1 MARTR
6 QNRKE
11 RPKASAW
18 PDSDNFI
25 TGNAASSA
33 HETAIAKSGPI
44 APIEGNAGKL
54 DDPDQ
59 HSADDPEPA
68 AARESGDARAF
79 TPIDSEPAGVHPD
92 VAQATDFKFYIDGVS
107 EKQIEGWIFSTAE
120 PSRRYIVALREGDR
134 ILARALASRFRDDLA
149 SAGIGDG
156 CHAFV
161 IPTPRELLDG
171 AEHLLEI
178 IEQKTGA
185 LLVPQPIRWRS
196 ARAASPR
203 TFSSMGD
210 QMEAARLFAAGQLPG
225 PTAEGEVA
233 KGWPDARDLRSSVPR
248 TMPRM
253 RSRER
258 SPTPVRVSTR
268 LLFDISDLVYYI
280 GHHANLTGIQRAQ
293 SSIVLAILGNDLFPQ
308 ARLTFL
314 SFNARTGKWV
324 AIPTGFLFTLLE
336 DLFLPEAQRL
346 VSFPVEEARYGVLP
360 GGREFTG
367 FGVLDEGSASVLCLL
382 GAAWV
387 NQDYLHRV
395 LALKREF
402 GTKFVMTVHDLIPIY
417 ARETCD
423 QDTARVFEEFMLRAL
438 RHADHILS
446 VSESTAT
453 DLRRY
458 AASLQIPTPPIT
470 VTRNGSSFGEFLPQL
485 EAEGDQRAEDL
496 PDRFVLFVGTIEGR
510 KNHELMLKIW
520 QRLIADGDDP
530 PDLVCVGRLGWK
542 SSAFIST
549 LVETDY
555 LGGRIHLLKDIGD
568 TDLRVLYGRCL
579 FTVCP
584 TFYEGWGLP
593 IGESLAM
600 GKICVSSDRTAVPEV
615 AGEFG
620 VYIDIDD
627 VEASLAV
634 IREMI
639 ADAPKRKRLE
649 AKIRRDY
656 KPITWRSV
664 ADRVVEACLAAAKTK
679 WQEPYPYTAIPYS
692 TEISFGRLDRNIDG
706 TGELLLARIERA
718 RKGIFLADYLTDLAF
733 LRGEEA
739 RSGGYW
745 AHPEEWGT
753 WACYHGGE
761 IVLAL
766 PHDDSLS
773 YYVVL
778 RVRTSGPAEERPVRI
793 SANGDVVWE
802 DSIGPD
808 SRDIAVRVRRNS
820 ASAGDGWR
828 LRLRAQ
834 IDLTPELHGQIAALD
849 ARVPTIGFER
859 LIVVPENDLKTR
871 LDILYM
877 LLL

>member
-1 MARTR
+1 LSGLD
-6 QNRKE
+6 
-11 RPKASAW
+11 KA
-18 PDSDNFI
+18 I
-25 TGNAASSA
+25 TGISGIS
-33 HETAIAKSGPI
+33 EDESAIASSGPI
-44 APIEGNAGKL
+44 AQTEVDASKL
-54 DDPDQ
+54 NDPDQ
-59 HSADDPEPA
+59 HSVENPQPA
-68 AARESGDARAF
+68 G
-79 TPIDSEPAGVHPD
+79 EPAGVRPGA
-92 VAQATDFKFYIDGVS
+92 AQATDFRFFIDSVS
-107 EKQIEGWIFSTAE
+107 DKQIEGWIIRTE
-120 PSRRYIVALREGDR
+120 QPLHRCVVALREGDH
-134 ILARALASRFRDDLA
+134 ILARAIASRFRADLT

-156 CHAFV
+156 CHSFV
-161 IPTPRELLDG
+161 IPTPPELLDG

-178 IEQKTGA
+178 IEQETGV

-196 ARAASPR
+196 ARAASHS
-203 TFSSMGD
+203 TFSGMGD
-210 QMEAARLFAAGQLPG
+210 QLEAARPFGAAQLPG
-225 PTAEGEVA
+225 PAAEGWLA
-233 KGWPDARDLRSSVPR
+233 KGWPDAGDRRSSVPR
-248 TMPRM
+248 AMPPT

-258 SPTPVRVSTR
+258 SPTPGRVATR

-280 GHHANLTGIQRAQ
+280 GEHANLTGIQRVQ
-293 SSIVLAILGNDLFPQ
+293 SSIVLAILGNELFPQ

-314 SFNARTGKWV
+314 SFNARTRNWV
-324 AIPTGFLFTLLE
+324 AVPTGFLFTLLE
-336 DLFLPEAQRL
+336 DILLPEDERL
-346 VSFPVEEARYGVLP
+346 VSFPAEEARYGVLP

-367 FGVLDEGSASVLCLL
+367 FGVLDDGSASVLCLL

-387 NQDYLHRV
+387 HQDYLHRV
-395 LALKREF
+395 LALKRQF

-423 QDTARVFEEFMLRAL
+423 QDTARVFEEFMQRAL
-438 RHADHILS
+438 RHADHLLS
-446 VSESTAT
+446 VSENTAA

-458 AASLQIPTPPIT
+458 TAALQIPTPPIT
-470 VTRNGSSFGEFLPQL
+470 VTRNGSSFGEFLPKL
-485 EAEGDQRAEDL
+485 EAEGDLLAEDL
-496 PDRFVLFVGTIEGR
+496 PDRFVLFVATIEGR
-510 KNHELMLKIW
+510 KNHDLMFKIW

-530 PDLVCVGRLGWK
+530 PALVCVGRLGWK
-542 SSAFIST
+542 SSAFISA

-555 LGGRIHLLKDIGD
+555 LGGRIRLLRDISD
-568 TDLRVLYGRCL
+568 ADLRLLYRRCL

-600 GKICVSSDRTAVPEV
+600 GKICISSDRASVPEV

-627 VEASLAV
+627 VDASLAA
-634 IREMI
+634 IRGMI

-656 KPITWRSV
+656 KPITWHSV
-664 ADRVVEACLAAAKTK
+664 ADKVVEACLAASQIK

-706 TGELLLARIERA
+706 TGELLLARIEHA
-718 RKGIFLADYLTDLAF
+718 RKGIFLPDYLTDLAF
-733 LRGEEA
+733 QRGEEA

-745 AHPEEWGT
+745 AYPEEWGT
-753 WACYHGGE
+753 WACFHGGE

-766 PHDDSLS
+766 PHDDSLF

-778 RVRTSGPAEERPVRI
+778 RLRTNAPAEQQLVRI
-793 SANGDVVWE
+793 SANGDTVWA
-802 DSIGPD
+802 DIIGPD

-820 ASAGDGWR
+820 ASAEDGWR

-834 IDLTPELHGQIAALD
+834 IDLTPELHRQILAID
-849 ARVPTIGFER
+849 GRVPTIGFER

-871 LDILYM
+871 LDVMYA